1 MEGSSAMLWHG
12 RVNWLE
18 YGFCT
23 ERRERERKAHINAW
37 LKHNR
42 LPPEATEQLI
52 SNGMSGSAR
61 WWRLP
66 SWNTRRPWRSASL
79 RGQRGRRGCPSPNAL
94 ITSSTVSCPS
104 SLIIALLGV
113 DVTLVGSLCWVGT
126 RGTGVRWVF
135 GWGWHPC
142 TPCTPLV
149 CPRSGVGTGGTGGT
163 MALPLWDGLVPLY
176 PSYPFTLVPV
186 AGCLSPPACP

>member
-1 MEGSSAMLWHG
+1 MLWHG

-23 ERRERERKAHINAW
+23 ERQERERKAHINAW

-66 SWNTRRPWRSASL
+66 SWNTRRPWRSASFTWTARATWL
-79 RGQRGRRGCPSPNAL
+79 PIAERAYYFVHCQLPFLTHHCPPRCRCHSRRF
-94 ITSSTVSCPS
+94 
-104 SLIIALLGV
+104 ALLG
-113 DVTLVGSLCWVGT
+113 GYE
-126 RGTGVRWVF
+126 GTGVRWVF

-149 CPRSGVGTGGTGGT
+149 CPRSGVGTGGNHGV
-163 MALPLWDGLVPLY
+163 ALWDGLVPLY